1 MQPSAVDSMD
11 KYNENLTDVKEIF
24 RKGDLRA
31 IPKPLLKWY
40 DNNRRI
46 LPWREDPAPYRVW
59 VSEIML
65 QQTRVEAVKPYFQRF
80 METLPDIAALAQA
93 PEEVLLKLWEGLGY
107 YNRVRNLQKAAIQIM
122 EDYGGVMP
130 DSYEELLKLKGIGSY
145 TAGAVSSIA
154 YGKPNPAVDGNVLR
168 VIARVRKDER
178 CISEDK
184 VKKAV
189 EKDLWEVIPTDR
201 PGDFNQAMMEIGA
214 CVCIPNGAPHCEKC
228 PLQQICL
235 AYADGTQLQYPNKAK
250 AKERTVEEKT
260 ILIIRDAEL
269 AALHKRPPKG
279 LLAGMYEFPSMKGY
293 HTAEEVK
300 EYLAEN
306 GLQVLRIQPLEDAKH
321 IFSHREW
328 HMKGYLIRVDELAPK
343 REGPDSADWIYIE
356 PSETREKYPIPSAFA
371 VYAKGL
377 NMKLG
382 ARENDPGQ

>member
-1 MQPSAVDSMD
+1 MKQS
-11 KYNENLTDVKEIF
+11 
-24 RKGDLRA
+24 
-31 IPKPLLKWY
+31 
-40 DNNRRI
+40 
-46 LPWREDPAPYRVW
+46 
-59 VSEIML
+59 
-65 QQTRVEAVKPYFQRF
+65 
-80 METLPDIAALAQA
+80 
-93 PEEVLLKLWEGLGY
+93 
-107 YNRVRNLQKAAIQIM
+107 
-122 EDYGGVMP
+122 
-130 DSYEELLKLKGIGSY
+130 
-145 TAGAVSSIA
+145 
-154 YGKPNPAVDGNVLR
+154 
-168 VIARVRKDER
+168 VRKSVENDLTEQM
-178 CISEDK
+178 SE
-184 VKKAV
+184 
-189 EKDLWEVIPTDR
+189 DR

-214 CVCIPNGAPHCEKC
+214 CVCIPNGAPHCEEC

-235 AYADGTQLQYPNKAK
+235 ANADGTQLQYPNKAK

-269 AALHKRPPKG
+269 AALHKRPAKG

>member
-1 MQPSAVDSMD
+1 MEEQILKQLAQ
-11 KYNENLTDVKEIF
+11 
-24 RKGDLRA
+24 
-31 IPKPLLKWY
+31 PLLAWY
-40 DNNRRI
+40 DIHRRI
-46 LPWREDPAPYRVW
+46 LPWREEVSPYRTW

-65 QQTRVEAVKPYFQRF
+65 QQTRVAAVLPYFQRF
-80 METLPDIAALAQA
+80 MEAFPTVGTLAQA
-93 PEEVLLKLWEGLGY
+93 DTERLMKLWEGLGY
-107 YNRVRNLQKAAIQIM
+107 YSRARNLQKAARILTEQ
-122 EDYGGVMP
+122 YGGRFP
-130 DSYEELLKLKGIGSY
+130 ETYRELTALPGIGDY
-145 TAGAVSSIA
+145 TAGAILSIA
-154 YGKPNPAVDGNVLR
+154 FGQAVPAVDGNVLR

-235 AYADGTQLQYPNKAK
+235 AYADGTPLQYPNKAK

-269 AALHKRPPKG
+269 AALHKRPAKG

-328 HMKGYLIRVDELAPK
+328 HMKGYLIRVAALE
-343 REGPDSADWIYIE
+343 ESADPKMIFAEI
-356 PSETREKYPIPSAFA
+356 REVEKEYPIPAA
-371 VYAKGL
+371 EQL
-377 NMKLG
+377 
-382 ARENDPGQ
+382 